1 MIQYEELGNRFVREG
16 LAQLL
21 RNPGARRMTRDIAVQ
36 DAATI
41 VADDEEAVQHAESKR
56 WHRKEVHRGYGF
68 AVVAQ
73 KSKPTFSRLWASGR
87 SPHPAGDAGFRY
99 LEAKHE
105 KFAVDPG
112 RTPSRILRD
121 HLEDQLTNL
130 L

>member
-1 MIQYEELGNRFVREG
+1 MALE
-16 LAQLL
+16 
-21 RNPGARRMTRDIAVQ
+21 
-36 DAATI
+36 
-41 VADDEEAVQHAESKR
+41 HAERKS
-56 WHRKEVHRGYGF
+56 WHRKEVHGGYGL

-73 KSKPTFSRLWASGR
+73 KNQPTFSRLWASGR

-99 LEAKHE
+99 LEAEHE
-105 KFAVDPG
+105 QFAVGAG